1 MHVISCSYMP
11 LIGKPP
17 IRRLSSGNEE
27 LERSRNTKVIKNKM
41 KLFYLKPHKAKKNK
55 CCS

>member
-1 MHVISCSYMP
+1 MP

>member
-1 MHVISCSYMP
+1 ML

-17 IRRLSSGNEE
+17 KRRLSSGNRE

-41 KLFYLKPHKAKKNK
+41 KLFYLKPHKAKNK
-55 CCS
+55 CSS